1 MIRIPFPPSVNH
13 YYQRFRNHVSISK
26 RGRDFRKSVVEILG
40 PMTPRKGRL
49 AVVLVLCPPDRRRR
63 DIDNF
68 QKGLFDALTK
78 SGVWEDDSQVD
89 FLCVIR
95 GAIDRTGGSV
105 LFAIEDAGDPA
116 IIDHIRD
123 AMRLSDLER
132 REIQRMSDETETEK
146 EQAAPKLLDIPTD
159 RKTSQPKKRRRR
171 APA

>member
-13 YYQRFRNHVSISK
+13 YYQRFRNHVTIGK
-26 RGRDFRKSVVEILG
+26 RGREYRNSVVELLG

-78 SGVWEDDSQVD
+78 AGVWEDDSQVD

-95 GAIDRTGGSV
+95 GAIDRSGGSV
-105 LFAIEDAGDPA
+105 LFAVDDAGSPA
-116 IIDHIRD
+116 IVDHIRD
-123 AMRLSDLER
+123 AMRFSDLEGK
-132 REIQRMSDETETEK
+132 EIQRMNHEK
-146 EQAAPKLLDIPTD
+146 GKKANAHLCADREAAST
-159 RKTSQPKKRRRR
+159 QERRRR
-171 APA
+171 AKT